1 MSNQFD
7 ANSRGQPEGRVAC
20 LGIFI
25 VMGVSGSGKTT
36 IGRALAEKTGGI
48 FLDAD
53 DFHSPA
59 NRAKMSAGI
68 PLMDEDRLPWLDAL
82 NAALRSHQS
91 TNPQPVFLACSAL
104 REDYRLRISSGLVA
118 VRFIYLEGSKDLI
131 RARISARPAHFMPA
145 SLLDSQ
151 FATLEV
157 PKDAIVANVDA
168 PVEVIVERLV
178 AEIGLKKK

>member
-1 MSNQFD
+1 MSSQLD
-7 ANSRGQPEGRVAC
+7 TNSPDHPEECVAC
-20 LGIFI
+20 SGIFI

-68 PLMDEDRLPWLDAL
+68 PLMDADRLPWLDAL
-82 NAALRSHQS
+82 NAALLSYQS
-91 TNPQPVFLACSAL
+91 TNPRPVFLACSAL
-104 REDYRLRISSGLVA
+104 REDYRRRISSGLVS

-131 RARISARPAHFMPA
+131 RARMSARSAHFMPA

-157 PKDAIVANVDA
+157 PKDAIVAHVDA
-168 PVEVIVERLV
+168 PVPAIVERLV